1 MNNTMALQGTRG
13 NYDQPVILP
22 SSAKHDL
29 HWWVNNV
36 ETAYNVVSHGE
47 PALTM
52 TTDAFK
58 TGWGC
63 PLHEALTGCQWTP
76 EEASEHINF
85 LEIKAVLLGL
95 QSFFDKVSCKNVEV
109 LIDNTTAVSCIN
121 QMGTCH
127 SEKLNCI
134 VIEIWEWCIQH
145 DVWLTAAHIPGPMNI
160 IADQEISS
168 DLEWVLDLKIYKEAV
183 ELCDFTQT

>member
-1 MNNTMALQGTRG
+1 MNGPIHYRSLDMNKTMALQGTRR
-13 NYDQPVILP
+13 NYDQPMTP
-22 SSAKHDL
+22 SSSAQHDL
-29 HWWVNNV
+29 NWWVNNV

-47 PALTM
+47 PVLTM
-52 TTDAFK
+52 TTDASK

-63 PLHEALTGCQWTP
+63 SLHEVLTGGQWTP

-85 LEIKAVLLGL
+85 FEIKAVLLGL
-95 QSFFDKVSCKNVEV
+95 QSFVDKVSSQHVKV

-127 SEKLNCI
+127 SEKFNCI

-145 DVWLTAAHIPGPMNI
+145 DVWLTAAHIPGTVNI
-160 IADQEISS
+160 IADQESRNLALI
-168 DLEWVLDLKIYKEAV
+168 
-183 ELCDFTQT
+183 